1 MKTPEKTAFGG
12 LAFFKETAFQIRG
25 ICSFTLMQRM
35 LFRIVFPA
43 VWLGAALLLNACNSG
58 PKLSPAAYN
67 DSLVLE
73 QIKVTEAANQVQE
86 VFDTYVKED
95 MQTAYNRFSE
105 QIERSVKKAEALGDF
120 EEDASFKDAT
130 LAFLKSYQS
139 MAGKEYKE
147 ALQLLSKDDS
157 TYSESDEQRLQFL
170 YKQIDAQDEK
180 ATSAYMKAQDAFAM
194 RHKLKLK
201 DS

>member
-1 MKTPEKTAFGG
+1 M
-12 LAFFKETAFQIRG
+12 I
-25 ICSFTLMQRM
+25 
-35 LFRIVFPA
+35 FRFVFSA
-43 VWLGAALLLNACNSG
+43 VWLGMTIVLNACNSG
-58 PKLSPAAYN
+58 KKWSPVAYN
-67 DSLVLE
+67 DSLVIE

-95 MQTAYNRFSE
+95 MQTAYTRFTD
-105 QIERSVKKAEALGDF
+105 QIERSMQKAETMGDF
-120 EEDASFKDAT
+120 EEDASFKEAT
-130 LAFLKSYQS
+130 LTFLKSYQS

-157 TYSESDEQRLQFL
+157 TYSESDEQRLQLL

-180 ATSAYMKAQDAFAM
+180 ATSAYMKAQDAFAS
-194 RHKLKLK
+194 RYKLKLK